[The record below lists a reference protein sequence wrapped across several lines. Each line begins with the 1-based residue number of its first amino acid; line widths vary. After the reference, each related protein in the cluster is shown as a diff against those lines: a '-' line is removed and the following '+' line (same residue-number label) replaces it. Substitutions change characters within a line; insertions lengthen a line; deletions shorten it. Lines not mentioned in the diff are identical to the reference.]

1 MRRGTLALLL
11 FIILLGA
18 CAILID
24 LPNTPGIRILGINDS
39 LQPKLGL
46 DLQGGVR
53 ALLVPAGNF
62 DQKTLNDAM
71 PAVRD
76 NIEQR
81 VNGGLG
87 VSEPSIRIITTNGQ
101 PAISVELPG
110 FTGNQTEAVNS
121 LLKTG
126 NLEFWSTGYSPV

>member
-18 CAILID
+18 SALYIV
-24 LPNTPGIRILGINDS
+24 LPNSPGIQIPFLGIS
-39 LQPKLGL
+39 YKPQIKLGL

-53 ALLVPAGNF
+53 ALLVPDGNF

-87 VSEPSIRIITTNGQ
+87 VSEPSIRIITTNGA
-101 PAISVELPG
+101 PAI
-110 FTGNQTEAVNS
+110 
-121 LLKTG
+121 
-126 NLEFWSTGYSPV
+126 

>member
-18 CAILID
+18 CAIYID
-24 LPNTPGIRILGINDS
+24 LPNTPGIHILGINNS

-46 DLQGGVR
+46 DIQGGVR

-76 NIEQR
+76 YIEQR
-81 VNGGLG
+81 VKGGLG
-87 VSEPSIRIITTNGQ
+87 GCERSSRIIPKNGQ
-101 PAISVELPG
+101 PAI
-110 FTGNQTEAVNS
+110 
-121 LLKTG
+121 
-126 NLEFWSTGYSPV
+126 PVDLQDVIE